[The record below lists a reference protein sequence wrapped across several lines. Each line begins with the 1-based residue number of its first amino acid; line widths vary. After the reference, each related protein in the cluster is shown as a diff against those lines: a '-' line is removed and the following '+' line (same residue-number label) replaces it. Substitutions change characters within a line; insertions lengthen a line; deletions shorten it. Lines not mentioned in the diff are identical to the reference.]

1 MKPATIV
8 NFDHGSCVSKDLLAK
23 DGEEDDNLK
32 NLYRVEDR
40 PSFILSVLNALQ
52 VSNITR
58 FNLK

>member
-23 DGEEDDNLK
+23 DGEEDENLK

-52 VSNITR
+52 VSNLT
-58 FNLK
+58 

>member
-23 DGEEDDNLK
+23 DDEDENLN
-32 NLYRVEDR
+32 NLYKVEDR

-52 VSNITR
+52 VSSITQYR
-58 FNLK
+58 LK